1 MLLRKTY
8 GIDLGS
14 SSIKVYSFFKNKSY
28 MEKNMIASKGRR
40 IIAVGN
46 EAYDM
51 FEKAPANI
59 VVNSPMAF
67 GMIANLELQE
77 IALYSM
83 MKKIDHFLGIG
94 SDMFFSVPLDM
105 TAVEKRAYYHV
116 ANGHWLRQ
124 NRVYMVEAPIADAI
138 AMGVDLNRNAGSMI
152 VNIGAQ
158 STHGWEN
165 HHCEKNF
172 DRWTSDE

>member
-1 MLLRKTY
+1 
-8 GIDLGS
+8 
-14 SSIKVYSFFKNKSY
+14 

-105 TAVEKRAYYHV
+105 TAVEKRAYYMS
-116 ANGHWLRQ
+116 Q
-124 NRVYMVEAPIADAI
+124 MAI
-138 AMGVDLNRNAGSMI
+138 GSGRTGYI
-152 VNIGAQ
+152 
-158 STHGWEN
+158 W
-165 HHCEKNF
+165 
-172 DRWTSDE
+172 

>member
-8 GIDLGS
+8 GRDLGS

-28 MEKNMIASKGRR
+28 MEKNMLASKVRR

-51 FEKAPANI
+51 FEKAPADI

-83 MKKIDHFLGIG
+83 MKKIDRFLGIG

-105 TAVEKRAYYHV
+105 TAIEKRAY
-116 ANGHWLRQ
+116 
-124 NRVYMVEAPIADAI
+124 
-138 AMGVDLNRNAGSMI
+138 
-152 VNIGAQ
+152 
-158 STHGWEN
+158 
-165 HHCEKNF
+165 
-172 DRWTSDE
+172 

>member
-14 SSIKVYSFFKNKSY
+14 KQISRFIRFFKNKSY

-77 IALYSM
+77 YCVVQY
-83 MKKIDHFLGIG
+83 D
-94 SDMFFSVPLDM
+94 
-105 TAVEKRAYYHV
+105 EK
-116 ANGHWLRQ
+116 
-124 NRVYMVEAPIADAI
+124 D
-138 AMGVDLNRNAGSMI
+138 
-152 VNIGAQ
+152 
-158 STHGWEN
+158 
-165 HHCEKNF
+165 
-172 DRWTSDE
+172 

>member
-1 MLLRKTY
+1 MLIKKTY

-14 SSIKVYSFFKNKSY
+14 STIKVYSYLRNKSY
-28 MEKNMIASKGRR
+28 LEKNMIASKGRR

-51 FEKAPANI
+51 FEKTPTDI

-83 MKKIDHFLGIG
+83 MKKIDTFLGIG
-94 SDMFFSVPLDM
+94 SDMYFSVPLDM

-116 ANGHWLRQ
+116 ANGHWLRK
-124 NRVYMVEAPIADAI
+124 NRVFMVEAPIADALS
-138 AMGVDLNRNAGSMI
+138 MGVSMEI
-152 VNIGAQ
+152 IREA
-158 STHGWEN
+158 W
-165 HHCEKNF
+165 
-172 DRWTSDE
+172 

>member
-83 MKKIDHFLGIG
+83 N
-94 SDMFFSVPLDM
+94 
-105 TAVEKRAYYHV
+105 EK
-116 ANGHWLRQ
+116 
-124 NRVYMVEAPIADAI
+124 D
-138 AMGVDLNRNAGSMI
+138 
-152 VNIGAQ
+152 
-158 STHGWEN
+158 
-165 HHCEKNF
+165 
-172 DRWTSDE
+172 

>member
-116 ANGHWLRQ
+116 ANGHWLRR
-124 NRVYMVEAPIADAI
+124 NCHGCGPKPKCWKYDRKYWSTEYTV
-138 AMGVDLNRNAGSMI
+138 LNH
-152 VNIGAQ
+152 
-158 STHGWEN
+158 HGWKN
-165 HHCEKNF
+165 HHCEKNS